1 MSGERVYQM
10 LSRIVENWNA
20 IPVRVYQDGRWQNL
34 YLSEIEDDQAV
45 AKSVIRWL
53 QATYIKEEDND

>member
-1 MSGERVYQM
+1 M